1 MSFRQTAL
9 AFVIAAAA
17 APAAF
22 AEAGQWVNG
31 EIGFVPA
38 PAQSTLTREQ
48 VRSELFSFIKRGGQ
62 TSVGER
68 GYVDAAATAPVRSAE
83 RVDVRR
89 MGSAATLTMD
99 PYANGGPN

>member
-9 AFVIAAAA
+9 AFIIAAA

-22 AEAGQWVNG
+22 AEAGQWING

-38 PAQSTLTREQ
+38 PVQSTLTREQ
-48 VRSELFSFIKRGGQ
+48 VRSELSSFIKRGGE

-68 GYVDAAATAPVRSAE
+68 GYVDGNATAPVRSAE
-83 RVDVRR
+83 RVDIRQ
-89 MGSAATLTMD
+89 MGSAAALRTD

>member
-9 AFVIAAAA
+9 AFIVAAAT

-22 AEAGQWVNG
+22 AEAGQWING

-48 VRSELFSFIKRGGQ
+48 VRSDLVNFIKRGGQ
-62 TSVGER
+62 TAAGER
-68 GYVDAAATAPVRSAE
+68 GHIDPGASAVRSAE
-83 RVDVRR
+83 RVDTRQL
-89 MGSAATLTMD
+89 GSASSMRMD